1 MTVTPAEFGEV
12 IYLLAFAILELLG
25 NTFRLL
31 TLNSVSV
38 VDVWNVTYHA
48 ASFGYWVANSF
59 VGEGGG
65 LGVASQNVSAM
76 KHFTNLVSY
85 IGGNVEVIF
94 GNETGQEGLSAAM
107 REFSNS
113 INETFSL
120 RFFETAKLG
129 AKALVRLMGQISSAF
144 G

>member
-1 MTVTPAEFGEV
+1 MAVSPADFGEAL
-12 IYLLAFAILELLG
+12 YLLIFAILELLG
-25 NTFRLL
+25 NSFYLL
-31 TLNSVSV
+31 TNESVSV

-48 ASFGYWVANSF
+48 ASFGYWFASSF
-59 VGEGGG
+59 VGEGSG
-65 LGVASQNVSAM
+65 LGIVSQNVSAI

-94 GNETGQEGLSAAM
+94 GNETGQEGISAAM

-120 RFFETAKLG
+120 QFFETARFG
-129 AKALVRLMGQISSAF
+129 AAALVRLLGQISAAF